1 MKYRIIFV
9 TIFGLFVALCISMFF
24 NYKQY
29 RDAKDLVK
37 VEHKVEVSSKETS
50 DVKPTPVSE
59 TDVGYVSVPVKKQ
72 VQKEPDAMIEEP
84 CSSDTL
90 PVVGDS
96 LFIPIT
102 QKVYSD
108 SLYTA
113 YVSGYQQTLDSIK
126 VRTFTVHET
135 VTMTKQVPTF
145 RRWNVGLIAGYG
157 YGFKNKQLEPF
168 IGVGITVSLFK

>member
-1 MKYRIIFV
+1 MKAKILLYIIIV
-9 TIFGLFVALCISMFF
+9 LHIALGVSLFF

-29 RDAKDLVK
+29 RDAKEPVK
-37 VEHKVEVSSKETS
+37 VERKVEVSSKETTS
-50 DVKPTPVSE
+50 VKPAAASE
-59 TDVGYVSVPVKKQ
+59 TAIGYVSVPIKKK
-72 VQKEPDAMIEEP
+72 VPKEPDAMLEEP

-108 SLYTA
+108 SLYIA
-113 YVSGYQQTLDSIK
+113 YVSGYQQRLDSIK

-168 IGVGITVSLFK
+168 VGVGVTVSLFK

>member
-1 MKYRIIFV
+1 MKAKILLYIIIV
-9 TIFGLFVALCISMFF
+9 LHIALGVSLFF

-29 RDAKDLVK
+29 RDAKEPVK
-37 VEHKVEVSSKETS
+37 VERKVDVSSKETT
-50 DVKPTPVSE
+50 DVKPAPVKESA
-59 TDVGYVSVPVKKQ
+59 VGYVSVPVKKH
-72 VQKEPDAMIEEP
+72 VQKEPDEVLEEP

-96 LFIPIT
+96 LMIPIT

-113 YVSGYQQTLDSIK
+113 YVSGYHQQLDSIK

-145 RRWNVGLIAGYG
+145 RRWNIGLIAGYG

-168 IGVGITVSLFK
+168 VGIGVTVSLFK

>member
-1 MKYRIIFV
+1 MKERIIFV
-9 TIFGLFVALCISMFF
+9 TIFGLFVALCVSMFF

-29 RDAKDLVK
+29 RDAKEPVK
-37 VEHKVEVSSKETS
+37 VERKVEVSSKETT
-50 DVKPTPVSE
+50 DVKPAPVKESA
-59 TDVGYVSVPVKKQ
+59 VGYVSVPVKKH
-72 VQKEPDAMIEEP
+72 VQKEPDEMLEEP

-96 LFIPIT
+96 LTIPIT

-113 YVSGYQQTLDSIK
+113 YVSGYHQQLDSIK

-168 IGVGITVSLFK
+168 IGVGVTLSLFK

>member
-1 MKYRIIFV
+1 MKAKNLLYII
-9 TIFGLFVALCISMFF
+9 IGLHIALGISLFF

-29 RDAKDLVK
+29 RDAKEPVK
-37 VEHKVEVSSKETS
+37 VERKVEVSSNETI
-50 DVKPTPVSE
+50 DVKPAPVKE
-59 TDVGYVSVPVKKQ
+59 TAEGYVSVHVKNH
-72 VQKEPDAMIEEP
+72 VQKEPDVMLEEP

-102 QKVYSD
+102 QKVYTD

-113 YVSGYQQTLDSIK
+113 YVSGYQQKLDSIK

-168 IGVGITVSLFK
+168 VGVGVTVSLFK